1 MKVAFKNDERDFS
14 DGKGRSRE
22 GKHGLMGEVEI
33 QVTENAP
40 GDGVTVT
47 FKYDDKTGI
56 VSQGGLRDRAKSL
69 MW

>member
-1 MKVAFKNDERDFS
+1 MKAVYMNDERDFS

-22 GKHGLMGEVEI
+22 GKHGLMAEVEI
-33 QVTENAP
+33 QVTEDAP

-47 FKYDDKTGI
+47 FKYHDKTGI
-56 VSQGGLRDRAKSL
+56 VSQGGLRGRTKSS